1 MKGSGS
7 KRLPIVPIK
16 HACYC
21 YLTVNFFAYLERVTP
36 EGDKFISKLQH
47 VDDPE

>member
-1 MKGSGS
+1 MEGSGS
-7 KRLPIVPIK
+7 KRFLMVPIK

-21 YLTVNFFAYLERVTP
+21 YLTVGFFAYLERATP
-36 EGDKFISKLQH
+36 EGDKFISKLRH